1 MPRSRALYFCL
12 ALLVV
17 VLGLASR
24 QYRSALPA
32 FIGTYAGDALW
43 AAMVYLL
50 VATLWPNAQ
59 PRALALGALVL
70 SFGIEVSQLY
80 HASWIDALRATR
92 MGALVLGQG
101 FLWSD
106 LLCYI
111 VGVGIATGADLLLR
125 SRRHPQTIRPHTA

>member
-24 QYRSALPA
+24 QYRSELPT

-43 AAMVYLL
+43 AAMVFLL
-50 VATLWPNAQ
+50 AATLWPSVHS
-59 PRALALGALVL
+59 RVLALGALVF

-80 HASWIDALRATR
+80 HAPWLDALRATR
-92 MGALVLGQG
+92 VGALVLGQG

-106 LLCYI
+106 LVCYT
-111 VGVGIATGADLLLR
+111 VGVGIAAGADLLLR
-125 SRRHPQTIRPHTA
+125 SRVSLAARIYPA